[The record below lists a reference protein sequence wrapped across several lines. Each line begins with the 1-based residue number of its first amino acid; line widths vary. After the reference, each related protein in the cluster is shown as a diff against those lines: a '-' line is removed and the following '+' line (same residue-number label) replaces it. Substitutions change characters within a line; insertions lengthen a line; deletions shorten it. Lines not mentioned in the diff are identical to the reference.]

1 MGKSLIIS
9 DADFFAVGI
18 RADGLNIFRSV
29 MKPSVIRVAEGH
41 EGDYGGFSDVLI
53 YDPSATMNF
62 IRHVYCVDVRGVV
75 GRDISIKSCNGYG
88 QTMQAWGGFIGTGI
102 NSITF
107 MDGWTPPIGYTPLS
121 FISTVFGITSA
132 ESNVWVTKTY
142 TVPQGAKYL
151 LFTSKSNNDGMVD
164 VELVEEGT

>member
-9 DADFFAVGI
+9 NADFSAVGI
-18 RADGLNIFRSV
+18 RTDGLYIFRSV
-29 MKPSVIRVAEGH
+29 VKPSVIRAAEGH
-41 EGDYGGFSDVLI
+41 EGSYGGFSDVLI

-75 GRDISIKSCNGYG
+75 GRDISIKFCVGYG
-88 QTMQAWGGFIGTGI
+88 QSIQAWGGFIGTGLQG
-102 NSITF
+102 ITF
-107 MDGWTPPIGYTPLS
+107 EDGWTPTTEYTSLR
-121 FISTVFGITSA
+121 FISTVCEITSE

-151 LFTSKSNNDGMVD
+151 LFTSKSNNDGRVD